1 MAGRAFLDTQ
11 VALWLASG
19 DKRLSADVV
28 RAINRSTQTVV
39 SAISVAELEVK
50 AMTGKLP
57 APEGLAQ
64 RFREQGVLV
73 EAFDDHA
80 AEQLRRFVTLAK
92 HDPFDRMLL
101 AQASSRIGTIFYTAD
116 SVIAE
121 IGLDWV
127 VDCRS

>member
-19 DKRLSADVV
+19 DKRLSSQAVK
-28 RAINRSTQTVV
+28 AINSSSQTIV
-39 SAISVAELEVK
+39 SAISIAELEAK

-57 APEGLAQ
+57 VPQGLAQ
-64 RFREQGVLV
+64 IFRDQGISV
-73 EAFDDHA
+73 ESFDDRA
-80 AEQLRRFVTLAK
+80 AEQLRRFASLAK

-101 AQASSRIGTIFYTAD
+101 AQASSRVATSFYTAD

-121 IGLDWV
+121 LGFDWV
-127 VDCRS
+127 VDCR